1 MQTLIEVKKGV
12 KIIFEQF
19 DRKTN
24 LIDEGVF
31 FMIS

>member
-19 DRKTN
+19 DRKN
-24 LIDEGVF
+24 EGVF
-31 FMIS
+31 LMIS